1 MVNHMPKLP
10 PELWLII
17 FRLATS
23 SPITYPS
30 DSESAHYYY
39 EPFQSHHETITAL
52 SDAALRDKWAITLV
66 CRQWHALAGDMRY
79 EDIRIGHGIAAL
91 HAALS
96 EPAAANSIV
105 NGITDTDTNANTNT
119 SSESPPPSRHRVR
132 RAVLPYA
139 YTATP
144 TSHAPPALAL
154 LALLPHLEVL
164 VRPPLPPLSL
174 PSPSQPPSSSSHS
187 RTVIPIPTAS
197 LPSPSSPRFDFP
209 TAAPALPALRRLEW
223 AFDETG
229 AASRAGGINS
239 LRDTLIAAPNLSELV
254 LTGPIPFT
262 GGRCLSLPAL
272 RALHFQAGAGK
283 SSYLMF
289 QITPWVMPMLDN
301 IIVEGEVR
309 AAVLE
314 ILCVTFGR
322 QVRVMEL
329 ELGRGMSMN
338 ELGAISRICPALEE
352 INLRI
357 DVLLL
362 DNYSPMDPSR
372 FVHLVFFM
380 HDALQ
385 RLGLYVDLDVRE
397 WSVETWM
404 ALPEFVAQWKGCPA
418 LHQVVL
424 YVRNVEI
431 AEQNPQFHLFR
442 EELSLSG
449 RLLLLHSV
457 RTLE

>member
-1 MVNHMPKLP
+1 MVNHTSRLP

-17 FRLATS
+17 FRFATS

-30 DSESAHYYY
+30 DSESPHYYY
-39 EPFQSHHETITAL
+39 KPFQPCYETITAL
-52 SDAALRDKWAITLV
+52 SDAAVRDRCAITLV

-79 EDIRIGHGIAAL
+79 EDIRVGHGMGAL

-96 EPAAANSIV
+96 KPAAANTIV
-105 NGITDTDTNANTNT
+105 DGITDTDTNTNM
-119 SSESPPPSRHRVR
+119 SSESLPPPSRHRVR

-144 TSHAPPALAL
+144 TSHASPALAL

-164 VRPPLPPLSL
+164 VCLPFPPPITTTTFPP
-174 PSPSQPPSSSSHS
+174 H
-187 RTVIPIPTAS
+187 
-197 LPSPSSPRFDFP
+197 FNFP

-223 AFDETG
+223 AFDGIAG
-229 AASRAGGINS
+229 AATSAGINS
-239 LRDTLIAAPNLSELV
+239 LTDMLIAVPNLSELV
-254 LTGPIPFT
+254 LTGPMLFT
-262 GGRCLSLPAL
+262 AVRQEPLSLPAL
-272 RALHFQAGAGK
+272 RTLHFQAGAGQCPFIMYQM
-283 SSYLMF
+283 SD
-289 QITPWVMPMLDN
+289 WVMPMLKN
-301 IIVEGEVR
+301 IIVEGEVS
-309 AAVLE
+309 AAVLGM
-314 ILCVTFGR
+314 LCVTLGR

-329 ELGRGMSMN
+329 ELGHGMLMN
-338 ELGAISRICPALEE
+338 KLGVINRVCPALEE

-357 DVLLL
+357 DMLSL
-362 DNYSPMDPSR
+362 DDYSPMNC
-372 FVHLVFFM
+372 FMHQVFFA

-385 RLGLYVDLDVRE
+385 RLGVYVDSDVRE

-404 ALPEFVAQWKGCPA
+404 ALLEFVAQWKGCPA

-431 AEQNPQFHLFR
+431 AEQTSQFQLFR

-457 RTLE
+457 CTLE